1 MDSLFNN
8 IHHIIQNQQG
18 MAFLAV
24 FIGGLIS
31 AASPCVLAAIPL
43 IIGYVGGYS
52 EGNKKKAALYSLVFI
67 LGLSITFT
75 LLGAAASAMG
85 AFFGFM
91 GRWLYIGLAV
101 IAVVMGLQL
110 MGVISI
116 PLPFQ
121 QTRTVKSKG
130 LWGAFFLG
138 LLTGTVSSPCA
149 TPVLAVILAYV
160 STQGDMLYGGSLL
173 FAYALGHCALI
184 FIAGLSIGL
193 TESIV
198 SSKGIK
204 NFSLY
209 SKRLSGA
216 VLAGRYLYRR
226 SEFLRKSL
234 FCFGSRKLQF
244 ARFRISMPLNTQAKA
259 ATKSTNQDPC
269 KRLEGQSCGNE

>member
-1 MDSLFNN
+1 MESLFNN
-8 IHHIIQNQQG
+8 MQHMIQNQQG
-18 MAFLAV
+18 MAFLAAFV
-24 FIGGLIS
+24 AGLVS

-75 LLGAAASAMG
+75 LLGAAASLMG
-85 AFFGFM
+85 GFLGFM
-91 GRWLYIGLAV
+91 GRWLYVGLAI
-101 IAVVMGLQL
+101 IAVLMGLQL
-110 MGVISI
+110 MGILSI

-121 QTRTVKSKG
+121 KTRTVKSKG

-160 STQGDMLYGGSLL
+160 STQGDILYGGSLL

-184 FIAGLSIGL
+184 FAAGLSVGL

-198 SSKGIK
+198 SSQGVK

-209 SKRLSGA
+209 SKKLSGA
-216 VLAGRYLYRR
+216 VLALAGIYLGVTYW
-226 SEFLRKSL
+226 
-234 FCFGSRKLQF
+234 
-244 ARFRISMPLNTQAKA
+244 
-259 ATKSTNQDPC
+259 
-269 KRLEGQSCGNE
+269 

>member
-1 MDSLFNN
+1 MESLLANIQSIVQNN
-8 IHHIIQNQQG
+8 HG
-18 MAFLAV
+18 LAYVAV

-52 EGNKKKAALYSLVFI
+52 EGNKKKAAVYSLVFI

-75 LLGAAASAMG
+75 VLGAAASAMG
-85 AFFGFM
+85 AFLSFA
-91 GRWLYIGLAV
+91 GRWLYVGLAV
-101 IAVVMGLQL
+101 IAVTMGLQL
-110 MGVISI
+110 MGLINI

-121 QTRTVKSKG
+121 KTHQVKSRG
-130 LWGAFFLG
+130 LWGAFLLG

-160 STQGDMLYGGSLL
+160 STQGNILYGGSLL
-173 FAYALGHCALI
+173 FAYAVGHCALI

-209 SKRLSGA
+209 SKRFSGA
-216 VLAGRYLYRR
+216 LLTLAGLYIGIVN
-226 SEFLRKSL
+226 F
-234 FCFGSRKLQF
+234 
-244 ARFRISMPLNTQAKA
+244 
-259 ATKSTNQDPC
+259 
-269 KRLEGQSCGNE
+269 

>member
-1 MDSLFNN
+1 MQ
-8 IHHIIQNQQG
+8 HVIQNQQG
-18 MAFLAV
+18 MAFLAAFV
-24 FIGGLIS
+24 AGLVS

-75 LLGAAASAMG
+75 LLGAAASLMG
-85 AFFGFM
+85 GFLGFM
-91 GRWLYIGLAV
+91 GRWLYVGLAL
-101 IAVVMGLQL
+101 IAVLMGLQL
-110 MGVISI
+110 MGILSI

-121 QTRTVKSKG
+121 KTRTVKSKG
-130 LWGAFFLG
+130 LLGAFFLG

-160 STQGDMLYGGSLL
+160 STQGDILYGGSLL

-184 FIAGLSIGL
+184 FVAGLSVGL

-198 SSKGIK
+198 SSQGVK

-209 SKRLSGA
+209 SKKFSGA
-216 VLAGRYLYRR
+216 VLALAGLYLGITYW
-226 SEFLRKSL
+226 
-234 FCFGSRKLQF
+234 
-244 ARFRISMPLNTQAKA
+244 
-259 ATKSTNQDPC
+259 
-269 KRLEGQSCGNE
+269 

>member
-1 MDSLFNN
+1 MESLFNN
-8 IHHIIQNQQG
+8 IQHIIQHRQG

-24 FIGGLIS
+24 FVAGLIS

-75 LLGAAASAMG
+75 LLGAAASLMG
-85 AFFGFM
+85 GLLGFM
-91 GRWLYIGLAV
+91 GRWLYIALAV
-101 IAVVMGLQL
+101 IAVIMGLQL
-110 MGVISI
+110 MGVLSI

-121 QTRTVKSKG
+121 KTRMVKSKG

-160 STQGDMLYGGSLL
+160 STQGDILYGGSLL
-173 FAYALGHCALI
+173 FAYAVGHCALI

-209 SKRLSGA
+209 SKRFSG
-216 VLAGRYLYRR
+216 VLLTLVGLYIGIVN
-226 SEFLRKSL
+226 F
-234 FCFGSRKLQF
+234 
-244 ARFRISMPLNTQAKA
+244 
-259 ATKSTNQDPC
+259 
-269 KRLEGQSCGNE
+269 

>member
-1 MDSLFNN
+1 MMESMFSN
-8 IHHIIQNQQG
+8 IQTIIQNNHSL
-18 MAFLAV
+18 AFLAV
-24 FIGGLIS
+24 FVGGLIS

-52 EGNKKKAALYSLVFI
+52 GGDKKKAAIYSLVFI

-85 AFFGFM
+85 QFLSFAGQ
-91 GRWLYIGLAV
+91 WLYIGLAV

-110 MGVISI
+110 MGLIAI

-121 QTRTVKSKG
+121 KTRQVQSRG
-130 LWGAFFLG
+130 LWGAFLLG

-160 STQGDMLYGGSLL
+160 STRGDVLYGGSLL
-173 FAYALGHCALI
+173 FVYAVGHCALI

-198 SSKGIK
+198 SSKGVK

-209 SKRLSGA
+209 SKRFSGA
-216 VLAGRYLYRR
+216 VLVLIGVYLGY
-226 SEFLRKSL
+226 S
-234 FCFGSRKLQF
+234 
-244 ARFRISMPLNTQAKA
+244 AY
-259 ATKSTNQDPC
+259 
-269 KRLEGQSCGNE
+269 